1 MKKYLFII
9 LFVGSFSFLSAYK
22 TVDTLHYFLDPI
34 NVFSTAQNK
43 NSPISFN
50 VLEMD
55 DIGKDKNKLTLNKIL
70 HFVPGLTV
78 MNENNFAQDSRI
90 SIRGVGSRSSFG
102 VRGIKI
108 LVDGV
113 PESTP
118 DGQSQ
123 LDNIDLSFIK
133 SLQIYQGANSPFFGN
148 ASGGTINFITSNTN
162 SKDLLEINSNF
173 GKNKLSKHA
182 ISIVKNRKNINYQLN
197 FLNKKQAGYRNHSD
211 MESNNLNAI
220 LSFGGRGSETYQLFF
235 NYVNSPI
242 SNDPGSLTVEQV
254 NTDRTLAREK
264 NVLFRAGESVIQYKT
279 TIKYKN
285 VINENYFINNYI
297 FFLDRSFKNRLPF
310 ETGGQVQFNRGYF
323 GFGGSLLKQKQ
334 YETINHKL
342 FLSYQILSQKDL
354 RKRYNNLEGL
364 RGDMI
369 YDAEESFNSYGLSLH
384 NSIFFKSNLNLTS
397 GFRLERNDIELI
409 SVLDD
414 CLNCDYNVFYNNVS
428 PFLGISYDHSEYLNY
443 YFNLTQNFETP
454 TLYEIGN
461 NPYDNGENF
470 NTSLK
475 PVVTPSAELGLK
487 IKKNEFYRFNFSLYF
502 SSSSNELVPYEI
514 DLEPGRT
521 YYRNAGST
529 SKFGAEFF
537 YMINV
542 QDFYKIKA
550 TYSFA
555 DHVYKDYYLENINL
569 ENKAIPLSPKH
580 QSALEFQLLNLFSTQ
595 CMFRLI
601 NVGDFFGDDMNNSL
615 INGYT
620 VIDFGI
626 SKNLNLFQNNFDLQL
641 YINNVLNESYFTNIR
656 MNAFGGRFYEPADAF
671 NIIVS
676 LSYIL

>member
-1 MKKYLFII
+1 MNKYLFIV
-9 LFVGSFSFLSAYK
+9 LLVGSFSFLSAYK
-22 TVDTLHYFLDPI
+22 TVDTLYYFLDPI

-50 VLEMD
+50 VLGMD

-220 LSFGGRGSETYQLFF
+220 LSFGGTGSETYQLFF

-242 SNDPGSLTVEQV
+242 SNDPGSLTIEQV
-254 NTDRTLAREK
+254 NTDRTLARGK
-264 NVLFRAGESVIQYKT
+264 NVLFRAGESVIQHKT

-285 VINENYFINNYI
+285 IINKNYFINNYI
-297 FFLDRSFKNRLPF
+297 FFLERSFKNRLPF
-310 ETGGQVQFNRGYF
+310 ETGGQVQFDRGYF

-342 FLSYQILSQKDL
+342 FLSYQILSQQDL

-384 NSIFFKSNLNLTS
+384 NSIFLKSNVNLTA

-414 CLNCDYNVFYNNVS
+414 CLNCDYNVTYNNVS
-428 PFLGISYDHSEYLNY
+428 PFLGFSYDYSEYLNY

-487 IKKNEFYRFNFSLYF
+487 INKNEFYRFNFSLYY
-502 SSSSNELVPYEI
+502 SGSSNELVPYEI
-514 DLEPGRT
+514 EVEPGRT

-542 QDFYKIKA
+542 QDFYNIKA

-555 DHVYKDYYLENINL
+555 DHVYEDYYLENINL
-569 ENKAIPLSPKH
+569 ENKTMPLSPKH

-601 NVGDFFGDDMNNSL
+601 NVGDFFADDMNKSL
-615 INGYT
+615 ISGYT

-671 NIIVS
+671 SIILS
-676 LSYIL
+676 LSYTL

>member
-1 MKKYLFII
+1 MNKYLFIV
-9 LFVGSFSFLSAYK
+9 LLVGSFSFLSAYK
-22 TVDTLHYFLDPI
+22 TVDTLYYFLDPI

-50 VLEMD
+50 VLGMD

-220 LSFGGRGSETYQLFF
+220 LSFGGTGSETYQLFF

-242 SNDPGSLTVEQV
+242 SNDPGSLTIEQV
-254 NTDRTLAREK
+254 NTDRTLARGK
-264 NVLFRAGESVIQYKT
+264 NVLFRAGESVIQHKT

-285 VINENYFINNYI
+285 IINKNYFINNYI
-297 FFLDRSFKNRLPF
+297 FFLERSFKNRLPF
-310 ETGGQVQFNRGYF
+310 EPGGQVQFDRGYF

-342 FLSYQILSQKDL
+342 FLSYQILSQQDL

-384 NSIFFKSNLNLTS
+384 NSIFLKSNVNLTA

-414 CLNCDYNVFYNNVS
+414 CLNCDYNVTYNNVS
-428 PFLGISYDHSEYLNY
+428 PFLGFSYDYSEYLNY
-443 YFNLTQNFETP
+443 YFSLTQNFETP

-487 IKKNEFYRFNFSLYF
+487 INKNEFYRFNFSLYY
-502 SSSSNELVPYEI
+502 SGSSNELVPYEI
-514 DLEPGRT
+514 EVEPGRT

-555 DHVYKDYYLENINL
+555 DHVYEDYYLENINL
-569 ENKAIPLSPKH
+569 ENKTMPLSPKH

-601 NVGDFFGDDMNNSL
+601 NVGDFFADDMNKSL
-615 INGYT
+615 ISGYT

-671 NIIVS
+671 SIILS
-676 LSYIL
+676 LSYTL

>member
-1 MKKYLFII
+1 MKKYLFIVI
-9 LFVGSFSFLSAYK
+9 WVGSFFSLNADE
-22 TVDTLHYFLDPI
+22 TVDTLYYFLDPI

-50 VLEMD
+50 VLGMD

-123 LDNIDLSFIK
+123 LDNMDLSFIK

-162 SKDLLEINSNF
+162 SKDFLEINSNF

-182 ISIVKNRKNINYQLN
+182 ISIVKNRKDINYQLN

-211 MESNNLNAI
+211 MESNNLNAT
-220 LSFGGRGSETYQLFF
+220 LSFGGKGSETYQLFF

-242 SNDPGSLTVEQV
+242 SNDPGSLTIEQV

-264 NVLFRAGESVIQYKT
+264 NVLFRAGESVIQHKT
-279 TIKYKN
+279 TFKYKN
-285 VINENYFINNYI
+285 IINKNYFINNYI

-310 ETGGQVQFNRGYF
+310 ETGGQVQFDRGYF

-342 FLSYQILSQKDL
+342 FLSYQILSQQDL

-364 RGDMI
+364 RGDVV
-369 YDAEESFNSYGLSLH
+369 YDAEESFRSYGLSLH
-384 NSIFFKSNLNLTS
+384 NSIFFKSNLNLTT

-414 CLNCDYNVFYNNVS
+414 CINCDYNVFYNNAS
-428 PFLGISYDHSEYLNY
+428 PFLGMSYDHSEYLNY
-443 YFNLTQNFETP
+443 YFSLTQNFETP

-487 IKKNEFYRFNFSLYF
+487 INKNEFYRFNFSLYY

-514 DLEPGRT
+514 EVEPGRT

-555 DHVYKDYYLENINL
+555 DHVYEDYYLENINL
-569 ENKAIPLSPKH
+569 DSKTIPLAPKH

-601 NVGDFFGDDMNNSL
+601 NVGDFFADDMNKTL
-615 INGYT
+615 ISGYT

-626 SKNLNLFQNNFDLQL
+626 SKNLKLFQNNFDLQL

>member
-1 MKKYLFII
+1 MNKYLFIV
-9 LFVGSFSFLSAYK
+9 LLVGSFSFLSAYK
-22 TVDTLHYFLDPI
+22 TVDTLYYFLDPI

-50 VLEMD
+50 VLGMD

-310 ETGGQVQFNRGYF
+310 ETGGQVQFDRGYF

-342 FLSYQILSQKDL
+342 FLSYQILSQQDL

-384 NSIFFKSNLNLTS
+384 NSIFLKSNVNLTA

-414 CLNCDYNVFYNNVS
+414 CLNCDYNVTYNNVS
-428 PFLGISYDHSEYLNY
+428 PFLGFSYDYSEYLNY

-514 DLEPGRT
+514 EVEPGRT

-555 DHVYKDYYLENINL
+555 DHVYEDYYLENVNL
-569 ENKAIPLSPKH
+569 ENKTIPLSPKH

-601 NVGDFFGDDMNNSL
+601 NVGDFFADDMNKSL
-615 INGYT
+615 ISGYT

>member
-1 MKKYLFII
+1 MNKYLFIV
-9 LFVGSFSFLSAYK
+9 LLVGSFSFLSAYK
-22 TVDTLHYFLDPI
+22 TVDTLYYFLDPI

-50 VLEMD
+50 VLGMD

-220 LSFGGRGSETYQLFF
+220 LSFGGTGSETYQLFF

-242 SNDPGSLTVEQV
+242 SNDPGSLTIEQV
-254 NTDRTLAREK
+254 NTDRTLARGK
-264 NVLFRAGESVIQYKT
+264 NVLFRAGESVIQHKT

-285 VINENYFINNYI
+285 IINKNYFINNYI
-297 FFLDRSFKNRLPF
+297 FFLERSFKNRLPF
-310 ETGGQVQFNRGYF
+310 ETGGQVQFDRGYF

-342 FLSYQILSQKDL
+342 FLSYQILSQQDL

-384 NSIFFKSNLNLTS
+384 NSIFLKSNVNLTA

-414 CLNCDYNVFYNNVS
+414 CLNCDYNVTYNNVS
-428 PFLGISYDHSEYLNY
+428 PFLGFSYDYSEYLNY
-443 YFNLTQNFETP
+443 YFSLTQNFETP

-487 IKKNEFYRFNFSLYF
+487 INKNEFYRFNFSLYY
-502 SSSSNELVPYEI
+502 SGSSNELVPYEI
-514 DLEPGRT
+514 EVEPGRT

-555 DHVYKDYYLENINL
+555 DHVYEDYYLENINL
-569 ENKAIPLSPKH
+569 ENKTMPLSPKH

-601 NVGDFFGDDMNNSL
+601 NVGDFFADDMNKSL
-615 INGYT
+615 ISGYT

-671 NIIVS
+671 SIILS
-676 LSYIL
+676 LSYTL